1 MRGIP
6 GDVYSPSR
14 FVKVAYL
21 NANYPTKS
29 GERDNVVRMFH
40 TLSNVSM
47 PEGASAMSNGEFE
60 KTVYTS
66 CFSGATGRYYFN
78 TYDDFA
84 IRYASLED
92 ATRADNNALIEC
104 KLKRFE

>member
-1 MRGIP
+1 
-6 GDVYSPSR
+6 
-14 FVKVAYL
+14 
-21 NANYPTKS
+21 
-29 GERDNVVRMFH
+29 
-40 TLSNVSM
+40 
-47 PEGASAMSNGEFE
+47 MSNGEFE

-66 CFSGATGRYYFN
+66 CFSGATVGTIFN

-92 ATRADNNALIEC
+92 ATRADGNTLIEC